1 MIEVGIIDYGMGN
14 LNSVQKSVERHNV
27 HCALITK
34 PEEVLK
40 AEKLI
45 LPGVGAFEDAIRFL
59 KASGLVE
66 PMIERIKAGT
76 PFLGI
81 CLGMQMLFDKS
92 WENGEFEG
100 LGLFHGEV
108 KRFQFTEAQREAAG
122 EKLSIPHMGWNQV
135 TVEQPEH
142 PFWKGIEP
150 GTHFYFVHSYHVVP
164 IGPAYVAAK
173 TVYGYE
179 FCSAVTRDN
188 LVATQFHPEKSQG
201 NGARLLENFVKR
213 M

>member
-1 MIEVGIIDYGMGN
+1 MIGIIDYGMGN
-14 LNSVQKSVERHNV
+14 LNSVQKSVERLNV
-27 HCALITK
+27 HCALIRK

-45 LPGVGAFEDAIRFL
+45 LPGVGAFENAIRFL
-59 KASGLVE
+59 TASGLVE
-66 PMIERIKAGT
+66 PMLEKIQSGT

-81 CLGMQMLFDKS
+81 CLGMQMLFEKS

-108 KRFQFTEAQREAAG
+108 KRFQFTDAQRAAVG

-142 PFWKGIEP
+142 PFWTGIEP

-164 IGPAYVAAK
+164 TEPACVATK
-173 TVYGYE
+173 TTYGYE
-179 FCSAVTRDN
+179 FCSAVTREN
-188 LVATQFHPEKSQG
+188 VVGTQFHPEKSQE
-201 NGARLLENFVKR
+201 NGERLIENFVKR